1 MSIVPKSPNCSKQ
14 PVLPQLMTGRQ
25 ILASPL
31 VPVKSAADF
40 LGEGVSDTSSEA
52 VEGVA
57 VAGLGGEVK
66 IGVFYQLKAVHLHF
80 VNYHCVER

>member
-1 MSIVPKSPNCSKQ
+1 MLIVAKVLIGPKKPE
-14 PVLPQLMTGRQ
+14 LPQLMTGRQ
-25 ILASPL
+25 ILGSPS

-40 LGEGVSDTSSEA
+40 LGEGVRDTSSEA

-66 IGVFYQLKAVHLHF
+66 IGLFNQLKAVHLHF
-80 VNYHCVER
+80 VNCHRFKR